1 MPINFDQE
9 IRHGYGM
16 VFRDQVHAFRSKRH
30 SKRILKLSRARH
42 LSDRKIQKMKE
53 FYLNESRKDGIGLN
67 KYYEL
72 LIAETTS
79 NVKNTYKAIFR
90 DFSKWYLEN
99 ECIQSLLHNKE
110 IKVNHIVLGRFVEF
124 VKNIKYAR
132 IGEDAELI
140 VESEIESDSDDQA
153 EPDDR

>member
-1 MPINFDQE
+1 MSKTPTRLFS
-9 IRHGYGM
+9 GT
-16 VFRDQVHAFRSKRH
+16 FRS
-30 SKRILKLSRARH
+30 
-42 LSDRKIQKMKE
+42 
-53 FYLNESRKDGIGLN
+53 G
-67 KYYEL
+67 
-72 LIAETTS
+72 
-79 NVKNTYKAIFR
+79 
-90 DFSKWYLEN
+90 WYLEN